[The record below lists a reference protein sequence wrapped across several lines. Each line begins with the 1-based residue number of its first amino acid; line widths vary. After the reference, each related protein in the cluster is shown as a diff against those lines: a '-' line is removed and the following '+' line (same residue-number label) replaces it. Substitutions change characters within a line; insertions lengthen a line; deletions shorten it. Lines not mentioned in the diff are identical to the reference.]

1 MPGAAAMAATPD
13 DGAPD
18 RVTTGEIETAIR
30 AAMSLPVVSVVFFD
44 EGAEIGI
51 AANLDTRSLQGAED
65 RTMHVKFSVEKLHRV
80 NASTRP
86 SRPHGARPRLHRD
99 PMTPQDKRRERF
111 CGFVRPRAVSRSS
124 FWRSGRD
131 AVEGAARGAEFAAE
145 AHCFT

>member
-99 PMTPQDKRRERF
+99 PMTPQDKRRELFLRI
-111 CGFVRPRAVSRSS
+111 RATSS
-124 FWRSGRD
+124 GQPLKLLALGTRCSGR
-131 AVEGAARGAEFAAE
+131 GGTRR
-145 AHCFT
+145 